1 MIVVFAAGFT
11 SDFVTGAGST
21 FFSGSDFRL
30 FLSTLSELDLLE
42 GVGDFSSHD
51 TFSLNPDPNNRN
63 PNPNPSQ
70 IPTLTLA
77 PTMTLLW
84 Q

>member
-30 FLSTLSELDLLE
+30 FLSTLSELDLLG

-51 TFSLNPDPNNRN
+51 TFSLNPDPNRN

-70 IPTLTLA
+70 TPTLTLTL
-77 PTMTLLW
+77 TMTL